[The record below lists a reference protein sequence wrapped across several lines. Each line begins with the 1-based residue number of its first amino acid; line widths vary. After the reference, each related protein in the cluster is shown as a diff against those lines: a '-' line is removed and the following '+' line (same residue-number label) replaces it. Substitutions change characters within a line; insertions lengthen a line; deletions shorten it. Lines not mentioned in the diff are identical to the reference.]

1 MSRIREILASKKR
14 CLTVALLAYAIALLL
29 AVSLFGRQMNSVKSL
44 LPMSW
49 AIGESTKSQ
58 TEDFDDEVT
67 YRIHGAKPKNIAIGG
82 GITSIG
88 VQNLTS
94 DNMATKMSLFT
105 TFIPSF
111 CETASPHF
119 KYHFYFAYDQSDP
132 MFTNPAFLSAFE
144 STFKHSLHQSC
155 TSNKQPVS
163 IRTVHCNHDHKPTWA
178 QNDAM
183 LEAYLDDAEYY
194 YRIND
199 DTRLITRHWAER
211 FIEVLNAYVPIN
223 VGVVGPKHL
232 GGNTLILTYDFV
244 HRTHIEIFGFY
255 YPRLFKDW
263 WGDDWITNV
272 YQPYRSTKEQTVYL
286 EHTMGMRRYEV
297 SVEVERKLGDQVAKD
312 KEILQR

>member
-1 MSRIREILASKKR
+1 MSRIREIWASKKR
-14 CLTVALLAYAIALLL
+14 CLTVALLAYAIALFL
-29 AVSLFGRQMNSVKSL
+29 AVGLFGRQMASVKNL
-44 LPMSW
+44 LPVSW
-49 AIGESTKSQ
+49 AISESTMSQ
-58 TEDFDDEVT
+58 IKDFDDEVA
-67 YRIHGAKPKNIAIGG
+67 YRIYGAKPKNIAIGG
-82 GITSIG
+82 GITSKG

-119 KYHFYFAYDQSDP
+119 NYHFYFAYDRSDP

-144 STFKHSLHQSC
+144 STFMQSFHWSC
-155 TSNKQPVS
+155 ASNRTVS
-163 IRTVHCNHDHKPTWA
+163 IHTVHCNHDHKPTWA

-183 LEAYLDDAEYY
+183 LEAYLNDAEYY

-199 DTRLITRHWAER
+199 DTRLITRNWAER

-272 YQPYRSTKEQTVYL
+272 YQPYRSTKQQTVYL

-297 SVEVERKLGDQVAKD
+297 SAEVEKKLGVQVDKD